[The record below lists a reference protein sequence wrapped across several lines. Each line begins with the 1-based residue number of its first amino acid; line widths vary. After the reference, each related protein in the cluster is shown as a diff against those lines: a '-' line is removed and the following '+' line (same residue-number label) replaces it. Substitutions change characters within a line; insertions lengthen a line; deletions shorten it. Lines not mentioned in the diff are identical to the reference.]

1 MKKKLDSRLLII
13 IGTVIAQIGLGT
25 IYTWSLFNQPIADEF
40 GWDFNKI
47 SVTFSIT
54 SISLAFSTLFAG
66 KIQEKIGIKKLT
78 IVSGIVLGIS
88 LLLASKI
95 DSVVML
101 YVTAG
106 IILGAADGI
115 AYLSIL
121 SNCIKWFPEKKG
133 LISGISVGAY
143 GTGSLIFKYIN
154 GYMINSKGVSSAFF
168 YWGILAMILIVVGGK
183 FLKDAP
189 EIQEETSGTS
199 GDKEFTVLEMLKTKE
214 AYLLFLVFITACMS
228 GLYVIGIVKDIGVD
242 LVGLTPLVAANAVA
256 MVAIFNTMGRI
267 VLGSLSDKIGQ
278 LKVVMY
284 ALVITA
290 VSVIVLSFVQLNLIT
305 FFVCVA
311 AIAFCFGGCITV
323 FPGIVGDFFGINNET
338 NNYGIIYQGFGVGS
352 LLGTFIAT
360 LTGGFKPTFIAIA
373 ILCLV
378 SIIIIATIN
387 APHQHLAKSAFNNRI
402 ILEK

>member
-95 DSVVML
+95 NSVVML

-154 GYMINSKGVSSAFF
+154 GYMINSDRKS
-168 YWGILAMILIVVGGK
+168 VV
-183 FLKDAP
+183 
-189 EIQEETSGTS
+189 
-199 GDKEFTVLEMLKTKE
+199 
-214 AYLLFLVFITACMS
+214 
-228 GLYVIGIVKDIGVD
+228 
-242 LVGLTPLVAANAVA
+242 
-256 MVAIFNTMGRI
+256 
-267 VLGSLSDKIGQ
+267 
-278 LKVVMY
+278 
-284 ALVITA
+284 
-290 VSVIVLSFVQLNLIT
+290 
-305 FFVCVA
+305 
-311 AIAFCFGGCITV
+311 
-323 FPGIVGDFFGINNET
+323 
-338 NNYGIIYQGFGVGS
+338 
-352 LLGTFIAT
+352 
-360 LTGGFKPTFIAIA
+360 
-373 ILCLV
+373 
-378 SIIIIATIN
+378 
-387 APHQHLAKSAFNNRI
+387 
-402 ILEK
+402 